1 MNWTSAQVLNDMAE
15 YPIPNDV
22 RQFILESIDSIAQ
35 LEALLLLRGSPNE
48 EWDAQKVAKR
58 LYISEQEATSLLA
71 RLSAEG
77 LTAFSND
84 KQPLCRYQPNSDDL
98 ALIVDR
104 LAETYSK
111 HLVPVTNLVHSKP
124 RTRVREFADAF
135 NLRKDE

>member
-1 MNWTSAQVLNDMAE
+1 MNWVSAQALNDMAE

-22 RQFILESIDSIAQ
+22 RQFIFESIDPIAQ

-48 EWDAQKVAKR
+48 EWDAQKVAQR

-71 RLSAEG
+71 RLSSEG
-77 LTAFSND
+77 LIAFSND
-84 KQPLCRYQPNSDDL
+84 KPPLCRYQPDSDDL

-135 NLRKDE
+135 NLRRGE

>member
-1 MNWTSAQVLNDMAE
+1 MAE

-22 RQFILESIDSIAQ
+22 RQFILKSIDSIAQ
-35 LEALLLLRGSPNE
+35 LEALLLLRGNPQD
-48 EWDAQKVAKR
+48 EWGAQKVAKR

-71 RLSAEG
+71 RLNAEG
-77 LTAFSND
+77 LIALSND
-84 KQPLCRYQPNSDDL
+84 KLPLCRYQPDSDDL
-98 ALIVDR
+98 ALVVDR
-104 LAETYSK
+104 MAETYSK

>member
-1 MNWTSAQVLNDMAE
+1 MSAQVLSDMAE
-15 YPIPNDV
+15 YPIPNEV

-48 EWDAQKVAKR
+48 EWGAQKVARR

-71 RLSAEG
+71 RLSAER
-77 LTAFSND
+77 LIVFSND
-84 KQPLCRYQPNSDDL
+84 KPPLCRYQPDSDNL
-98 ALIVDR
+98 ARIVDR